1 MAEQRKIPGG
11 IELTGKRTV
20 KSNEQPALADLQV
33 VQTIRFTD
41 GLNRIAVATTL
52 VNRSGKTVSFGF
64 RSNCVP
70 AAPGIEGGFT
80 QITVDGKA
88 VLLKRD
94 NSRHIYTT
102 GADGQFESAV
112 RKLFEVVKP
121 AGRIDAA
128 PVWFISPGVRLK
140 MTFAP
145 EKELAGVA
153 SWDSGNMQA
162 PTFEPCFKSVSLG
175 PGKEV
180 TYSSVFSLE

>member
-1 MAEQRKIPGG
+1 MVEQRKIPGG
-11 IELTGKRTV
+11 IELVGKRTV

-70 AAPGIEGGFT
+70 AAPGIEGGFA
-80 QITVDGKA
+80 QIAVGGKA
-88 VLLKRD
+88 VRLERD

-102 GADGQFESAV
+102 GADRQFESVV

-121 AGRIDAA
+121 AERIDAA
-128 PVWFISPGVRLK
+128 PVWFVSPGVRLK

-145 EKELAGVA
+145 REELAGAA
-153 SWDSGNMQA
+153 SWDSGNISA
-162 PTFEPCFKSVSLG
+162 PTFEPCFRKVSLA
-175 PGKEV
+175 PGKEI
-180 TYSSVFSLE
+180 TYSSIFSLE